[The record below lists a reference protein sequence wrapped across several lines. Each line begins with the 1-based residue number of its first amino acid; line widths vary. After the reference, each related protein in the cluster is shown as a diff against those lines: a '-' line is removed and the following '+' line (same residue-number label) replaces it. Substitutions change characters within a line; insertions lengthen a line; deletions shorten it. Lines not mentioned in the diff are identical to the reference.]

1 MKLIVGLGNPG
12 KEYANTRHNIGYI
25 IINKYLNKNGFS
37 LDKSKFNGIYT
48 KVNINGEDVIF
59 LEPETFMNLSG
70 ECVKKIMDFY
80 KIDVNDI
87 LIIQDDLDLDFGKIK
102 LKENSSSGGHN
113 GIKNIELN
121 LGTNSFK
128 RLKIG
133 ISNNKLI
140 DTKDYVLGK
149 FNKEE
154 KEILEKSYKKC
165 LNIIDDFFKMN
176 FNLLMGKYNKR

>member
-1 MKLIVGLGNPG
+1 MHKI
-12 KEYANTRHNIGYI
+12 
-25 IINKYLNKNGFS
+25 S
-37 LDKSKFNGIYT
+37 LKTI
-48 KVNINGEDVIF
+48 
-59 LEPETFMNLSG
+59 
-70 ECVKKIMDFY
+70 
-80 KIDVNDI
+80 
-87 LIIQDDLDLDFGKIK
+87 
-102 LKENSSSGGHN
+102 
-113 GIKNIELN
+113 
-121 LGTNSFK
+121 NSFK